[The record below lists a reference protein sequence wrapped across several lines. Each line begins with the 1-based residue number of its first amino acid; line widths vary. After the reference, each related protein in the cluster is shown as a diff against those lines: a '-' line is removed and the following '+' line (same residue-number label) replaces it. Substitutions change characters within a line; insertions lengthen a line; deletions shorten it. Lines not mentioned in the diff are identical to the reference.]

1 MTGRLPDQWWN
12 SRAYLWVLVALA
24 TAPLL
29 IPSVPPLTDLPAHLA
44 RYRIALGNGPADPL
58 AQWYE
63 FRWALVGNLGVDGIV
78 HLLAPWIGLQLAT
91 KLTVL
96 AIPPLTV
103 LGMLLLAREAHGRL
117 PPTAAFAVPLAYGF
131 PFLFGF
137 VNFCLA
143 MALML
148 LALVLW
154 IRLGRQER
162 IRTRALLF
170 VPISIAIYFAHIVGW
185 GVLGLCCLAVE
196 AARRR
201 NQGRGLGASV
211 LGASKAVLPLAVPFV
226 FLLLWRS
233 GGEGEASL
241 GWFQL
246 ETKFFALSR
255 IFSDR
260 WFWFDLACLLIVI
273 RVAVLPVSKQNR
285 MRVSPLLAVP
295 AAALGIIVLLLPH
308 QLFGSSFADS
318 RLAGFALAIW
328 LLALDS
334 EEGGGRRAHRL
345 ALAATA
351 FALVRILAVS
361 ASLTIESRAWDHKLE
376 LLDQVRAGSRVAS
389 LIHMDCD
396 AWPISRSTHLGS
408 FAVTRRDS
416 FSNDQWS
423 VAGSRLLTIDYPA
436 AGLFAADPSQLV
448 TTGPCVDQGWPMS
461 LALSR
466 LPANAFDYLW
476 LIDMPAGVRD
486 PDGWHAA
493 AGSGESRLLVRRA
506 IAKDRIDG
514 SAPPANP

>member
-24 TAPLL
+24 AVPLL
-29 IPSVPPLTDLPAHLA
+29 IPPVPPLTDLPAHLA
-44 RYRIALGNGPADPL
+44 RYRIALGAGPADPL
-58 AQWYE
+58 AQWYG

-78 HLLAPWIGLQLAT
+78 RLLAPGFGVQLAT

-103 LGMLLLAREAHGRL
+103 LGMLLLAREAHGRS

-148 LALVLW
+148 LALALW

-170 VPISIAIYFAHIVGW
+170 VPISIGIYFAHIVGW
-185 GVLGLCCLAVE
+185 GVLGLCCFAVE

-201 NQGRGLGASV
+201 SHGRGLGASV
-211 LGASKAVLPLAVPFV
+211 LDASRAVLPLAVPLV

-241 GWFQL
+241 GWFEL

-260 WFWFDLACLLIVI
+260 WFWFDLACLLILI
-273 RVAVLPVSKQNR
+273 RVALLPVAKRNKI
-285 MRVSPLLAVP
+285 RVSPLLAAP
-295 AAALGIIVLLLPH
+295 AAALGIIILLLPH

-318 RLAGFALAIW
+318 RLAGFGLAIW

-351 FALVRILAVS
+351 FALVRILAVTV
-361 ASLTIESRAWDHKLE
+361 SLMMESRAWDHKSQ
-376 LLDQVRAGSRVAS
+376 LLDQVRPASRVAS
-389 LIHMDCD
+389 LVHMDCD

-423 VAGSRLLTIDYPA
+423 VAGSRLLTIDNPT
-436 AGLFAADPSQLV
+436 AGLFAADPSQVV
-448 TTGPCVDQGWPMS
+448 TTGPCVDQGWPMAF
-461 LALSR
+461 ALSR
-466 LPANAFDYLW
+466 LPADAFDYLW
-476 LIDMPAGVRD
+476 LIDMPAGVSD
-486 PDGWHAA
+486 PGGWVPI
-493 AGSGESRLLVRRA
+493 AGSGPSRLLVKRSTARDRKAESGHA
-506 IAKDRIDG
+506 I
-514 SAPPANP
+514 P

>member
-1 MTGRLPDQWWN
+1 MTGRLPDRWWN
-12 SRAYLWVLVALA
+12 SRAYLWMLVALA
-24 TAPLL
+24 AVPLL
-29 IPSVPPLTDLPAHLA
+29 IPPVPPLTDLPAHLA
-44 RYRIALGNGPADPL
+44 RYRIALAAGPADPL
-58 AQWYE
+58 SQWYE
-63 FRWALVGNLGVDGIV
+63 FHWALVGNLGVDGIV
-78 HLLAPWIGLQLAT
+78 HLLAPWIGLQFAA

-103 LGMLLLAREAHGRL
+103 LGMLLVAWEAHGRL

-148 LALVLW
+148 LALALW
-154 IRLGRQER
+154 IRLGRQEKF
-162 IRTRALLF
+162 RTRALLL
-170 VPISIAIYFAHIVGW
+170 VPISGAIYFAHIVGW
-185 GVLGLCCLAVE
+185 GVLGLCCFAVE
-196 AARRR
+196 AVRGRRR
-201 NQGRGLGASV
+201 GLSFAGSV
-211 LGASKAVLPLAVPFV
+211 LEAARQVIPLAVPFL

-233 GGEGEASL
+233 GGEGDASL

-260 WFWFDLACLLIVI
+260 WFWFDLACLLILI

-285 MRVSPLLAVP
+285 VRVSPLLAAP

-334 EEGGGRRAHRL
+334 EDGEGRRAHRL

-361 ASLTIESRAWDHKLE
+361 ASLMIESRAWDDKLRV
-376 LLDQVRAGSRVAS
+376 LDQVRPGSRVAS
-389 LIHMDCD
+389 LVHMDCD
-396 AWPISRSTHLGS
+396 DWPMSRSTHLGS
-408 FAVTRRDS
+408 FAVTRRNS

-423 VAGSRLLTIDYPA
+423 VAGSRLLTIDNQA
-436 AGLFAADPSQLV
+436 AGLFAADPSQIV
-448 TTGPCVDQGWPMS
+448 TTGPCVDQGWPLS

-466 LPANAFDYLW
+466 LPANGFDYLW

-486 PDGWHAA
+486 PDGWQAV
-493 AGSGESRLLVRRA
+493 AGSGDSRLLVRRA
-506 IAKDRIDG
+506 IAKGRIAG
-514 SAPPANP
+514 SAQPANP

>member
-1 MTGRLPDQWWN
+1 VTGRLPDQWWN
-12 SRAYLWVLVALA
+12 SRTYLWVLVALA
-24 TAPLL
+24 TVPLL
-29 IPSVPPLTDLPAHLA
+29 IPPVPPLTDLPAHLA
-44 RYRIALGNGPADPL
+44 RYRIALGGGPADPL
-58 AQWYE
+58 SQWYE
-63 FRWALVGNLGVDGIV
+63 FHWALVGNLGVDGIV
-78 HLLAPWIGLQLAT
+78 HMLAPSIGLQLAT

-103 LGMLLLAREAHGRL
+103 LGMLLVAREAHGRM

-148 LALVLW
+148 LALALW

-162 IRTRALLF
+162 MRTRAVLF

-196 AARRR
+196 TAYRRS
-201 NQGRGLGASV
+201 QGHSFAASV
-211 LGASKAVLPLAVPFV
+211 LSASKAVLPLAVPFV

-233 GGEGEASL
+233 GGGGEDSL

-255 IFSDR
+255 ILSDR
-260 WFWFDLACLLIVI
+260 WFWFDLACLLILI
-273 RVAVLPVSKQNR
+273 RVAVLPVAKRNR
-285 MRVSPLLAVP
+285 IRVSPLLAAP

-328 LLALDS
+328 LLALDG
-334 EEGGGRRAHRL
+334 EEREGRRAHRL

-361 ASLTIESRAWDHKLE
+361 VSLMIESRAWNGKL
-376 LLDQVRAGSRVAS
+376 LALDRVRPGSRVAS
-389 LIHMDCD
+389 LVHVDCD
-396 AWPISRSTHLGS
+396 DWPISRSTHLGS

-423 VAGSRLLTIDYPA
+423 VAGSRLLTINYPA
-436 AGLFAADPSQLV
+436 AGLFAADPSQVV
-448 TTGPCVDQGWPMS
+448 TTGACVDQGWPTS

-486 PDGWHAA
+486 PDGWRAV
-493 AGSGESRLLVRRA
+493 AGSGESRLLVRQA
-506 IAKDRIDG
+506 IAKDRIAG
-514 SAPPANP
+514 SAQPANP